1 MEPAAAHRRRT
12 SVRRSRPSLAVR
24 AGAGLL
30 AVLLVACASDG
41 EPATRPKH
49 ATTTTRSA
57 ARTAT
62 EPVGSEVGGWIRLP
76 DWPLTPRTDTTAV
89 WTGQE
94 LLMLGGSIDTCPPGA
109 NCVGTTERP
118 RSDGAALNPDI
129 GAWRAI
135 ADAPIPLGW
144 LETAVAGGDVYVLQH
159 ASPGNTGVN
168 GPPAQDASFLRY
180 SPTDDAWTQ
189 LPVPTRDDS
198 ESWFTLVAAGDD
210 ILAGPGSDE
219 NGVQPVRRF
228 DPSSG
233 TWADVPDDPLPDLF
247 ERSMSF
253 DDGYLYLTGNELVD
267 QPGSDG
273 PTFVLAARLDIE
285 ANHWEE
291 LPTSESISPGL
302 WAAGHGKLVNPALG
316 GADGGEVN
324 GWGRWYPEGAVFD
337 TEAARDG
344 MHRCT
349 PLLLH
354 LHCPH
359 GPIVPSGGAAEG
371 SAREGS
377 AHAEQ
382 VHDEDEGL
390 ATLDD
395 TAGAALSVAEVRRDG
410 DLASTTE
417 LHAGHALVPARDD
430 LAGAQPEPEAVA
442 PIPRGVELLSG
453 GPGDAHVVDLHG
465 AGAGLGAVSDDQILE
480 HELGRRGFVRD
491 GDLRLLAH
499 GERPYRQIRTSEP
512 LRSVREADPADQGG
526 HLDGDVGA
534 VLADVVATG
543 ALRPGEGLVE
553 VLDRERAEGDGH
565 AGLELRLLDPR
576 GALPC
581 DRFVVRGL
589 PPDHA
594 AEAHDRVDPSR
605 QGPRLGGQRQLEG
618 TRNPV
623 LDDVGRGYACS
634 GEASADAVEQAEGD
648 VRVPAGA
655 HDRDGHVSTVELCR
669 RRALGLVITGH
680 GYASPPES
688 GAASSRP
695 SRPSSRWPIFSALV
709 LR

>member
-337 TEAARDG
+337 TEALEWEELPRPEGTGDG
-344 MHRCT
+344 GVDDGVYAVGLINGDR
-349 PLLLH
+349 
-354 LHCPH
+354 
-359 GPIVPSGGAAEG
+359 SGYV
-371 SAREGS
+371 S
-377 AHAEQ
+377 
-382 VHDEDEGL
+382 
-390 ATLDD
+390 
-395 TAGAALSVAEVRRDG
+395 TAGWAYDGPNQRWVEVPQAPGGPEQSRSVAAAGRRAVSYGGG
-410 DLASTTE
+410 DW
-417 LHAGHALVPARDD
+417 
-430 LAGAQPEPEAVA
+430 
-442 PIPRGVELLSG
+442 G
-453 GPGDAHVVDLHG
+453 GPDGVV
-465 AGAGLGAVSDDQILE
+465 
-480 HELGRRGFVRD
+480 
-491 GDLRLLAH
+491 
-499 GERPYRQIRTSEP
+499 P
-512 LRSVREADPADQGG
+512 LDEIWVWTPPA
-526 HLDGDVGA
+526 
-534 VLADVVATG
+534 
-543 ALRPGEGLVE
+543 
-553 VLDRERAEGDGH
+553 
-565 AGLELRLLDPR
+565 
-576 GALPC
+576 
-581 DRFVVRGL
+581 
-589 PPDHA
+589 
-594 AEAHDRVDPSR
+594 
-605 QGPRLGGQRQLEG
+605 
-618 TRNPV
+618 
-623 LDDVGRGYACS
+623 
-634 GEASADAVEQAEGD
+634 
-648 VRVPAGA
+648 
-655 HDRDGHVSTVELCR
+655 
-669 RRALGLVITGH
+669 
-680 GYASPPES
+680 
-688 GAASSRP
+688 
-695 SRPSSRWPIFSALV
+695 
-709 LR
+709 